1 MPNRHQ
7 GPPAERR
14 ALDTLVKL
22 SRALE
27 SVAGRLNQA
36 LDAEGLT
43 PGQLA
48 VLEALFHLGPL
59 TQNVLASKL
68 LRSAP
73 NITTVLANLERDG
86 HVKRAA
92 LENDRRSRRVSLTPE
107 GRRLIAR
114 IFPKHA
120 RRVAALMGVLDA
132 DEQETLAALCRKLGR
147 GVSQGEQSPA
157 RGRRD

>member
-7 GPPAERR
+7 GPAAERR

-22 SRALE
+22 SRAVE
-27 SVAGRLNQA
+27 SLAVPLNQA

-73 NITTVLANLERDG
+73 NITTVLSNLERDG
-86 HVKRAA
+86 YVKRTL

-114 IFPKHA
+114 VFPKHA
-120 RRVAALMGVLDA
+120 RRVAALMSVLDA

-147 GVSQGEQSPA
+147 AVSQGDVPSGRA
-157 RGRRD
+157 RRD